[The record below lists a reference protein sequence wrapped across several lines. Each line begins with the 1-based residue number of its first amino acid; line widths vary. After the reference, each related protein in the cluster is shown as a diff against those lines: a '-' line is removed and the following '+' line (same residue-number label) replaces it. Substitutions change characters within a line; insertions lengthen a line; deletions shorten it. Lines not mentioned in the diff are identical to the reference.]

1 MSGLIT
7 QRATLRLVGNKL
19 QRRQHD
25 GREYAV
31 VPATIIVQGVLNG
44 ELVPADEMA
53 EFAERWNGRPVPLR
67 HPTNGTGEYISS
79 NDPAVIEQHVI
90 GTIFN
95 AEFLGDRVRAEMW
108 IDTAKVARL
117 GGEAVATLQ
126 RLDAGDVVEVS
137 TGYYAHFEEGA
148 GTFNGQAYTGI
159 QRNLV
164 PDHVA
169 LLPDEVGAC
178 SVANGCGAGRFNAAT
193 GAFTA
198 NGHDGVM
205 LAFYLRESDAQ
216 ALALSNAPAGVEIMP
231 ASELHVTLA
240 YLGDIDEMEL
250 DEQWLLMM
258 ASDMAAQE
266 VLVTTEVNGQ
276 GRFLNAPA
284 AGADGDDEL
293 EPVFAICQS
302 EALYRFRRWLVDWL
316 SDYGST
322 PERYHIYLPHITLA
336 YAPPGVD
343 VPLNLERR
351 TLVFDALA
359 VSWGDR
365 TVTFPLQGDLRE
377 ELNVN
382 EQEKKQAKVNPKVKA
397 AVEKQA
403 AELGTVVANEEAGD
417 AVAVVDAVPATLT
430 AEIEVEVADD
440 VSELQGLL
448 AEFGG
453 AQAIREALAAITA
466 NAQQQKGQA
475 IARIVANRNSA
486 FSKADLEA
494 MPLDVVLK
502 LDRTLSPTDY
512 SGAGGLATN
521 SDQSE
526 WSAYEAPK
534 VS

>member
-1 MSGLIT
+1 MSKLITQLIT
-7 QRATLRLVGNKL
+7 QRATLLLVGNKL

-95 AEFLGDRVRAEMW
+95 AEFVGDRVRAEMW

-178 SVANGCGAGRFNAAT
+178 SVAAGCGAGRFNA
-193 GAFTA
+193 A

-216 ALALSNAPAGVEIMP
+216 ALALSSAPAGVEIMP

-240 YLGDIDEMEL
+240 YLGDIDEMEI

-284 AGADGDDEL
+284 ASSGDDEL

-302 EALYRFRRWLVDWL
+302 EALYRFRRWLVEWL

-382 EQEKKQAKVNPKVKA
+382 EQEKKQAKVTPKAKA
-397 AVEKQA
+397 A
-403 AELGTVVANEEAGD
+403 AELKANDEIVEAGD
-417 AVAVVDAVPATLT
+417 PVAEPAIVEEEVVQAEAPPA
-430 AEIEVEVADD
+430 AAD
-440 VSELQGLL
+440 ELSGLL

-453 AQAIREALAAITA
+453 AQAIRDALAAITA

-475 IARIVANRNSA
+475 IARIVANRHSA